1 MGNGFP
7 GCGATMPQATGHWA
21 TIGFLIRT
29 NETHSFDRPTS
40 RARPA
45 CQLRVLWAD
54 VDEVLD
60 AGDARYSRIQDV
72 SAELSNGVLLLS
84 RICPQRFGVSG
95 CRSTCRLPVRPVGI
109 QLAFARFADGESA
122 SVANSGHE
130 SGPLVT
136 EPAISARLRRLFQ
149 TGENDGDQP
158 SPLRGTLVVV
168 RDPPQKAHQHDDV
181 GRVMPGSDGSFGHAR
196 VDELR
201 RGRSR
206 RCEGWVALVRVTA
219 LATGC
224 PGRWRG
230 PGGLRRRCRA
240 RRCRR

>member
-1 MGNGFP
+1 
-7 GCGATMPQATGHWA
+7 MPQATGHWA

-45 CQLRVLWAD
+45 CQLRVLWVD

-60 AGDARYSRIQDV
+60 AGDARYYRIQDV

-136 EPAISARLRRLFQ
+136 EPAISARLRRCFRPEK
-149 TGENDGDQP
+149 TTEISRRPCAAP
-158 SPLRGTLVVV
+158 S
-168 RDPPQKAHQHDDV
+168 
-181 GRVMPGSDGSFGHAR
+181 SSFGTRHRKLINMMMSAGSCPEAMVPSATHA
-196 VDELR
+196 
-201 RGRSR
+201 STSF
-206 RCEGWVALVRVTA
+206 VAAAVAGVRV
-219 LATGC
+219 GW
-224 PGRWRG
+224 RWFASQR
-230 PGGLRRRCRA
+230 
-240 RRCRR
+240 